1 MNTGSK
7 VLLVAHHDP
16 LVSAGLEAIFRMQ
29 QDFEVIVGD
38 SLSVARSVDGVVA
51 DLDNGIRISVSETGR
66 GPPVV
71 IVASE
76 DGEASIRQALAAGI
90 RGYWL
95 PGAPVQAVID
105 SVLIAIHGGLSI
117 DPRAS
122 AKMLDR
128 WNDEPLTKR
137 EVAVLGLLVRGLSDK
152 EIASR
157 LGCATGTIKCHLKQ
171 LRQKLRAKSRTH
183 AIFIAQRRGLLP
195 RESSWRTDVPSTP
208 TDKSNPVCHGRP
220 ATFSGSLRS
229 VSGTFRS

>member
-7 VLLVAHHDP
+7 VLLVAHHDAV
-16 LVSAGLEAIFRMQ
+16 VSAGLEAIFRVHPEFKVM
-29 QDFEVIVGD
+29 VGN
-38 SLSVARSVDGVVA
+38 SLSVARSVDVVIA
-51 DLDNGIRISVSETGR
+51 DFDNGIRISVAETGR
-66 GPPVV
+66 APPVV

-95 PGAPVQAVID
+95 PGAPVQAVVD
-105 SVLIAIHGGLSI
+105 SVRVAIRGGLSI

-152 EIASR
+152 EMASR

-171 LRQKLRAKSRTH
+171 VRQKLKAKSRTH

-195 RESSWRTDVPSTP
+195 RDNSWRTDVPSTP
-208 TDKSNPVCHGRP
+208 ADRPNLGRHDRP
-220 ATFSGSLRS
+220 ATFSSSVRS